1 MIANLLTKDSSSN
14 PIFPAAKGLYLLP
27 GLLLSIFRAISPT
40 FYSSEI
46 SGNMFLY
53 NDCLYLSE
61 KLKSYIKHHK
71 AQGLDSSSLKTLSQ
85 SDIPDLEAF
94 GKRAYG
100 KDMESKRTTV
110 SDLLDGAQGFSNC
123 TQEPFASQ
131 CDLAVNS
138 VVDYLRQVDNEWSPV
153 LSRSALLQSIGSL
166 LTTITNKIIIDIEDM
181 GDISEPESQRLV
193 SFCKSITSLEDLF
206 SPQPRRHDQ
215 PHDDDGGDEQEIPL
229 TAAYTRTWLK
239 FQYLSNILE
248 SSLVDIKYLWTEG
261 ELSIEFTVDEV
272 VDLIEALF
280 ADSDHRRRA
289 ITEIRRSR

>member
-1 MIANLLTKDSSSN
+1 
-14 PIFPAAKGLYLLP
+14 
-27 GLLLSIFRAISPT
+27 
-40 FYSSEI
+40 
-46 SGNMFLY
+46 MFLY

-61 KLKSYIKHHK
+61 KLKSYIEHH
-71 AQGLDSSSLKTLSQ
+71 QSHGPDSSSLQTLSQ

-110 SDLLDGAQGFSNC
+110 IDLLDGTQGFSNC

-138 VVDYLRQVDNEWSPV
+138 VVDYLRQVNNEWSPV
-153 LSRSALLQSIGSL
+153 LSPSALLQSIGSL
-166 LTTITNKIIIDIEDM
+166 LTTVTNKIIIDIEDL

-193 SFCKSITSLEDLF
+193 SFCKSITTLEDLF
-206 SPQPRRHDQ
+206 LPQPRDDQ
-215 PHDDDGGDEQEIPL
+215 PHEEQDIPL
-229 TAAYTRTWLK
+229 TAAYTKTWLK

-261 ELSIEFTVDEV
+261 ELSMEFTVDEV